1 MKYERILT
9 AVAGTPW
16 AIRREKGEA
25 IVGFLV
31 FAAKGGR
38 HTAEEVRA
46 IVSSGSRGLSV
57 DGPSAIDANFAAEGQ
72 PGASRGQTIAVLSL
86 SGIISPRIASEM
98 DVSSGGGTSAEGF
111 ARRFKAAVNDDNV
124 GGIIIDVDSPGG
136 NVLGVPE
143 AAEVVRGARGSKP
156 IVAVANYDACS
167 AAYWLASAA
176 TEFVASPSA
185 EVGSIG
191 VYTYHED
198 VSKALEMDGV
208 KVTLV
213 RSGPNKAETF
223 PAFPLTDEARAHMQS
238 RVDAYYNQ
246 FVGSVAAHRGLDVAA
261 VKDRFGGGR
270 AFGAVDALDR
280 GMVDRVATM
289 DEEIA
294 RMAALLS
301 KKAGGAGRGAADL
314 RRRAALW

>member
-1 MKYERILT
+1 MRYERILA

-16 AIRREKGEA
+16 AIRKEKGEA

-38 HTAEEVRA
+38 HTADEVRA
-46 IVSSGSRGLSV
+46 IVA
-57 DGPSAIDANFAAEGQ
+57 GPEDRAPRAAEGPSTSRT
-72 PGASRGQTIAVLSL
+72 PGIAVLSL
-86 SGIISPRIASEM
+86 SGIISPRISSEM

-111 ARRFKAAVNDDNV
+111 ARRFKAAVNDENV
-124 GGIIIDVDSPGG
+124 GGIIVDVDSPGG
-136 NVLGVPE
+136 SVLGVPE
-143 AAEVVRGARGSKP
+143 AAEIMRSARGSKP

-176 TEFVASPSA
+176 TEFVVSPSA

-198 VSKALEMDGV
+198 ISKALEMDGV

-213 RSGPNKAETF
+213 KSGPNKAERF
-223 PAFPLTDEARAHMQS
+223 PAFPLTEDAHAHIQS
-238 RVDAYYNQ
+238 RVDAYYEQ
-246 FVGSVAAHRGLDVAA
+246 FIGAVASHRGMDAAA

-270 AFGAVDALDR
+270 AFGADEALAR
-280 GMVDRVATM
+280 GMVDRVATI

-294 RMAALLS
+294 RMATALS
-301 KKAGGAGRGAADL
+301 KKSGGGGRRAEDL